1 MSSICFDMVGDGV
14 HKFQKFQ
21 DFLWHLKFE
30 YQVGEELLGLVVTVA
45 WCLWSTRNELRL
57 GKVRP

>member
-1 MSSICFDMVGDGV
+1 MVGDGV